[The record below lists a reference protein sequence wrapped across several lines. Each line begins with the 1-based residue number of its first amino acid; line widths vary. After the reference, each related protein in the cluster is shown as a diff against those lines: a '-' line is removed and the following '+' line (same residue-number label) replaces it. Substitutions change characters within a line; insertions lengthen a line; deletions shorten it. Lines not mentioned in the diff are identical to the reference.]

1 MANPLAGAAV
11 PTVAVTPP
19 ATLDALPRGVS
30 EEAGHVVFLET
41 TSHTWLGANFPSWRR
56 KSVKFYY
63 QLQADMPG
71 KIDVPITLYS
81 HLIAKMLD
89 KGCAGCVHRVWIF
102 EPRLAGGGG
111 VHAPPL
117 PIGIPPIGGNVVLS
131 TCDHPVMVALRAR
144 LLDLSRR
151 WSFFR
156 QGQAGGLHLA
166 RAAAALHGGHFARGL
181 TLFMHGISLA
191 SGYGDDADMLGTCGE
206 LFDFARYVSC
216 SHIPAYPA

>member
-1 MANPLAGAAV
+1 MISDRNMANPLAGAAV

-111 VHAPPL
+111 VHAPASDWHSANRRQCGV
-117 PIGIPPIGGNVVLS
+117 IN
-131 TCDHPVMVALRAR
+131 LRP
-144 LLDLSRR
+144 SR
-151 WSFFR
+151 
-156 QGQAGGLHLA
+156 
-166 RAAAALHGGHFARGL
+166 HGGTA
-181 TLFMHGISLA
+181 
-191 SGYGDDADMLGTCGE
+191 
-206 LFDFARYVSC
+206 C
-216 SHIPAYPA
+216 STPGPL